1 MNAISPK
8 TLIVNAITF
17 SRVPLIVGF
26 CVAAVCGELSR
37 SCASEIAACALM
49 LFAGLSDLWDGMLAR
64 KWNVVSNFGK
74 MADPL
79 MDKVFFIVA
88 FPTLLWLVGEQGESV
103 AHGLVLLAFTILWI
117 LRDLWVTFMRSVASA
132 YGADVA
138 AMWTGKVRTALSFP
152 AAGLVYVY
160 LAFHRLAP
168 AGAQDALLWCTY
180 ALEAFLM
187 ALNAYSFVVYTK
199 AYAPYLKKALAP
211 TK

>member
-1 MNAISPK
+1 MNAVFAR
-8 TLIVNAITF
+8 TLTVNAITF
-17 SRVPLIVGF
+17 SRVPLIAGF
-26 CVAAVCGELSR
+26 CVAAVCGELTR
-37 SCASEIAACALM
+37 SYASEVVACALM
-49 LFAGLSDLWDGMLAR
+49 LFAGLSDLYDGMLAR

-79 MDKVFFIVA
+79 MDKVFFIVT
-88 FPTLLWLVGEQGESV
+88 FPTLLWLVVEQGESV

-152 AAGLVYVY
+152 AAGLVYVH

-168 AGAQDALLWCTY
+168 AGAQSGLLCAVY
-180 ALEAFLM
+180 ALEISLM
-187 ALNAYSFVVYTK
+187 LLNAYSFVVYTK
-199 AYAPYLKKALAP
+199 AYAPYLRRALAR
-211 TK
+211 T